1 MATTVNLTCNKIGYV
16 RADAKDTHY
25 STSWGGEYLLAKTG
39 KSRLYYRLYYGFP
52 ALSDTY
58 KYNEIDKIEVVVCAK
73 GDPDI
78 GDVYLYA
85 AKDFT
90 AGTITYN
97 TKPSTS
103 SSFLDYNDISGSNTY
118 NNVTIS
124 FYDDDYSYPQFL
136 KNKAFCI
143 TSEYNADY
151 YDYAPYGKT
160 LLKDGSTKPYVKVTL
175 GSKNYSYPLYKAGP
189 KGGAYSN
196 PRNAIKF
203 QWENRAKYDVAETYA
218 GNIPQ
223 TSAVFYWKTS
233 SEGSYHS
240 VNVSGSTTSVT
251 IPANTF
257 PTASTIQWYVK
268 TTDAGGTSK
277 STDVF
282 SFSTTAAT
290 MVATAVSPI
299 NSIEENNAPIAL
311 KWRLSSSDGF
321 PASRVALY
329 WKEHSASEWTSLY
342 DVNEAITSY
351 TVPANTFPVG
361 EIDWKV
367 IAWNVDDVQGTGSS
381 ATFVSFGAPAAPVV
395 DSDQA
400 PFATITWQVDNQQ
413 AYELEIAGKR
423 YGPYFGSDKSFTLV
437 DYLEDGTYSV
447 RVRIMGDYRQWSLWG
462 ETELY
467 IENVPGQAVT
477 LSAKVFVDS
486 ELSWNTAEGT
496 SDFLIYRNGKQ
507 IGHTTSKTFTDRL
520 ANGEVEYYVVNRL
533 PDGNYSKSNVIQ
545 KTINLDCMH
554 IKGIDDDDWIVVR
567 FAPKGTI
574 DPQYQDSL
582 TASYG
587 QISGKTYPHVFASE
601 FVDTSIGCAAAFLY
615 TEKESLER
623 FKKLFGKPVMVK
635 FKDGWSGV
643 CFISSWQ
650 HYSDDRYYTAYTFT
664 LRQID
669 WEDYTDEN

>member
-16 RADAKDTHY
+16 RADAKDTQY
-25 STSWGGEYLLAKTG
+25 SVSWGNDYVLG
-39 KSRLYYRLYYGFP
+39 KKGKDKLYYRMYFGFP
-52 ALSDTY
+52 ALADEY
-58 KYNEIDKIEVVVCAK
+58 KYYTISSTYVYVCVK
-73 GDPDI
+73 GDYST
-78 GDVYLYA
+78 GFYLYRA
-85 AKDFT
+85 LDFN
-90 AGTITYN
+90 ANTITYN

-103 SSFLDYNDISGSNTY
+103 SSWIENEYLEEPETTY
-118 NNVTIS
+118 RNIAMDGTN
-124 FYDDDYSYPQFL
+124 YDEPVKFL
-136 KNKAFCI
+136 KNRAFCI
-143 TSEYNADY
+143 TASFPDSNT
-151 YDYAPYGKT
+151 YAPYIKT
-160 LLKDGSTKPYVKVTL
+160 SLKDGTTKPYVKVTL

-240 VNVSGSTTSVT
+240 VNVSGSTTAVT

-290 MVATAVSPI
+290 MVATVVSPI
-299 NSIEENNAPIAL
+299 NSIEENNAPITL

-342 DVNEAITSY
+342 DVSEAITSY

-361 EIDWKV
+361 EIDWYV
-367 IAWNVDDVQGTGSS
+367 RGWNVDDVQGTGSS
-381 ATFVSFGAPAAPVV
+381 ATFVSFGAPDAPVV

-400 PFATITWQVDNQQ
+400 PFATITWQADNQQ
-413 AYELEIAGKR
+413 AYELEIAGKK

-437 DYLEDGTYSV
+437 DYLEDGTYHV

-467 IENVPGQAVT
+467 IENIPGQDVV
-477 LSAKVFVDS
+477 LSAKVWIES
-486 ELSWNTAEGT
+486 ELSWNTEDETA
-496 SDFLIYRNGKQ
+496 DFLIYRNGKQ
-507 IGHTTSKTFTDRL
+507 IGHTTKSAFIDML
-520 ANGEVEYYVVNRL
+520 ANGETEYYVVNRL
-533 PDGNYSKSNVIQ
+533 SDGNYTKSNVIQ
-545 KTINLDCMH
+545 RTIKPEFLY
-554 IKGIDDDDWIVVR
+554 IKGVEDTDWIAVR
-567 FAPKGTI
+567 YTLNGTS
-574 DPQYQDSL
+574 DPQYYDNITVTYSP
-582 TASYG
+582 
-587 QISGKTYPHVFASE
+587 ISGKAYQQVFASE
-601 FVDTSIGCAAAFLY
+601 FYDTTIGYSAVFLY
-615 TEKESLER
+615 TEKEALER
-623 FKKLFGKPVMVK
+623 FKKLFGKPVMAK
-635 FKDGWSGV
+635 FPDGWAGV
-643 CFISSWQ
+643 CFINSWQ
-650 HYSDDRYYTAYTFT
+650 HYPKKGYYTAYTFT
-664 LRQID
+664 LKQID
-669 WEDYTDEN
+669 WEDYVDEN